1 MGASLFVMLAAG
13 TANAA
18 DAPATTSPTMTGAG
32 AEGTDVSELVV
43 KAEANRAAK
52 DAPAKASLE
61 QVQPESIISR
71 QYIEQAVSEVGDY
84 TSVALI
90 APSISGIGSN
100 GGGIGDYNK
109 VTMRGFQDGQYN
121 LTYDQISFGDTN
133 DPTHHPADYWPAS
146 TIGAMV
152 VDRGPGAA
160 GDLGAANFGGAIHMF
175 SPTVADTFGVQQKIT
190 YGSYNTVDS
199 VTTINTGDIGSGA
212 RLLLNFNLR
221 SSDGELSHSGG
232 YMGNQM
238 AKFVAPIGAN
248 WTFTALASQEYT
260 KFGLADAGPGAT
272 WQQMQLYGK
281 NFALSDVPGDQHNY
295 NWNYE
300 AKATDFEYVDLKGTV
315 VPSVTAEDQLYT
327 YYYANKTTAVND
339 ITGLVGSN
347 FLPGGNTAPLSNKN
361 KALGRTAA
369 TNPTDVQGYDKLN
382 LYRVWG
388 NVIRINKEWPF
399 GVLKIG
405 SLQEISSTDR
415 HNGYIDLSNGGAP
428 DYKYA
433 PVGPG
438 TSYPLLTA
446 PTNYKLQ
453 ENSKWFQYQVFA
465 DFEIH
470 IGDNLKLTPGVKY
483 VDFTRNV
490 NAANESV
497 AGGPSG
503 GKNQPLNDGSGGYLK
518 NTYTSPLYFF
528 TANYRV
534 THDWAFY
541 GQVATSFLIPSL
553 SALYVQG
560 ANLQGLQPQK
570 SLTYQGGTVYTH
582 GNLTADFDI
591 YEVDTTNLYI
601 ACNIADPNA
610 GNGQATTSGFCNVG
624 KGRYNGFEGEA
635 AYALPYGV
643 SLFANGSSNVAKGLA
658 QAANVPAGI
667 SASPAKGLTNAPR
680 WTVAAGVIYNQGP
693 WGASLTYKQSGRYVA
708 GYNTTVGA
716 GLTQPGGKG
725 IYLPGFD
732 TIDASG
738 SYDFGHF
745 KLKLAVFNLADK
757 RAITSFSGQVPYTS
771 TDNGLYQLQSGRTI
785 MGTLIAKF

>member
-1 MGASLFVMLAAG
+1 MLLAAG
-13 TANAA
+13 AAHAA
-18 DAPATTSPTMTGAG
+18 DAPATTTPTMTGAG
-32 AEGTDVSELVV
+32 AEGTDVSQLVV
-43 KAEANRAAK
+43 TAEANRAAK
-52 DAPAKASLE
+52 DAPAKASLD

-160 GDLGAANFGGAIHMF
+160 GDLGQANFGGAIHMF
-175 SPTVADTFGVQQKIT
+175 SPTVSDTFGVQQKLT
-190 YGSYNTVDS
+190 YGSFNTVDS

-212 RLLLNFNLR
+212 KLLLNFNLR
-221 SSDGELSHSGG
+221 NSDGELTHSGG
-232 YMGNQM
+232 YMLNQM

-248 WTFTALASQEYT
+248 WTFTALAAQEYT
-260 KFGLADAGPGAT
+260 KFSLADAGPGAT
-272 WQQMQLYGK
+272 WHQMQLYGQ
-281 NFALSDVPGDQHNY
+281 NFALTDIPGDEHNY

-300 AKATDFEYVDLKGTV
+300 AKGTDFEYVDLKGTV
-315 VPSVTAEDQLYT
+315 IPSLTAEDQLYT
-327 YYYANKTTAVND
+327 YYYSNKTTAVND
-339 ITGLVGSN
+339 ITGLI
-347 FLPGGNTAPLSNKN
+347 GGPNTSLLQNTTKGGFGP
-361 KALGRTAA
+361 TAA
-369 TNPTDVQGYDKLN
+369 TNPNDVGGYDKLN

-388 NVIRINKEWPF
+388 NVVRINKEWSF
-399 GVLKIG
+399 GTLKVG

-415 HNGYIDLSNGGAP
+415 HNGFIDLSNGGAP
-428 DYKYA
+428 DIKFQ
-433 PVGPG
+433 PL
-438 TSYPLLTA
+438 SKYPLLAA

-497 AGGPSG
+497 AGGA
-503 GKNQPLNDGSGGYLK
+503 KNQPLVAQ

-528 TANYRV
+528 TANYKV

-541 GQVATSFLIPSL
+541 AQVGTAFLIPSL
-553 SALYVQG
+553 SALYTNG
-560 ANLQGLQPQK
+560 ANLQNLQPQK
-570 SLTYQGGTVYTH
+570 TLTYQGGTVYTH
-582 GNLTADFDI
+582 GNLTADADL
-591 YEVDTTNLYI
+591 YNVDVSNLYV
-601 ACNIADPNA
+601 ACNILDPIT
-610 GNGQATTSGFCNVG
+610 GNPTNTASGFCNVG
-624 KGRYNGFEGEA
+624 KAKYNGFEGEI

-643 SLFANGSSNVAKGLA
+643 SLFANGSSNVAKA
-658 QAANVPAGI
+658 QANPGNPAEGI
-667 SASPAKGLTNAPR
+667 AAAPAQGITNAPR
-680 WTVAAGVIYNQGP
+680 WTAAAGVIYNSGP
-693 WGASLTYKQSGRYVA
+693 WAATMTYKNSGTYVA
-708 GYNTTVGA
+708 GYNSTTGHA
-716 GLTQPGGKG
+716 
-725 IYLPGFD
+725 ISLPGFD
-732 TIDASG
+732 TLDASG

-757 RAITSFSGQVPYTS
+757 RAITSFSGQVLYSP
-771 TDNGLYQLQSGRTI
+771 TDTGLYQLQSGRTI